1 MDKSWKTI
9 KDFSDKTKSSENIT
23 LVESDKI
30 FTKDAKNAENL
41 KIPFS

>member
-23 LVESDKI
+23 LVESDI